1 MILHSRLFHT
11 HLGPRRP
18 KRDADKGTA
27 NPRGG
32 HNRNLSEVIDRP
44 ITAPGSGARAISE
57 PRLRSATAAFYMIYI
72 YISVN
77 KFTCATQNTTLSHN
91 LQQSCGPFRTLQYR
105 KHNAV
110 CVETVRGGV
119 PPLGTHSCR
128 STPQHKTQ
136 VQRCTVTGP
145 TTCTVVLVS
154 STPPAH
160 RPTETTLT
168 NNALCLQRLGGG
180 RG

>member
-1 MILHSRLFHT
+1 MIWHRRLFHT

-72 YISVN
+72 YIGKQVHLCNTKHNAVPQLATVLRAIPHSAIQKTQRCVCGDSTGGGPATWHTLLP
-77 KFTCATQNTTLSHN
+77 FHSATQNTSTALYCYGSHN
-91 LQQSCGPFRTLQYR
+91 LYCSPRQFHPAG
-105 KHNAV
+105 
-110 CVETVRGGV
+110 
-119 PPLGTHSCR
+119 
-128 STPQHKTQ
+128 
-136 VQRCTVTGP
+136 
-145 TTCTVVLVS
+145 
-154 STPPAH
+154 TPPH
-160 RPTETTLT
+160 RDHL
-168 NNALCLQRLGGG
+168 NK
-180 RG
+180 